1 MAVQL
6 ILKNSSVEDKSP
18 TSGQLANGELALNY
32 NEAGAFISCV
42 DSEGNIQQVGGIKIS
57 NNPPN
62 TPAKQALWFNPT
74 SSTLFVY
81 DGSGWLAA
89 ASGGG
94 GGGGDIATI
103 IGGAGIDAVTA
114 SGVAT
119 VTVDLFPGLN
129 GLVIQSGK
137 LLVPV
142 ASSST
147 LGAVKVGSGL
157 NVTNDG
163 TLSSTG
169 GGGAVD
175 SVNGQTGTVLL
186 SAADV
191 GALEAGDNVSE
202 LTNNVGYVTDAGVT
216 QITAGVGVTL
226 NPTDG
231 KGVVEIT
238 ATGGGGGGAVDS
250 VNGKT
255 GTVVLNAADVGAATT
270 AQGVK
275 ADSALQNGDNVSV
288 LTNDAGYLTTATA
301 PTAPVTS
308 VNNKTGVVVLD
319 AGDVGAATA
328 AQGTTADSALQP
340 GADVSELNNDAGY
353 LTTAPVESVNGETG
367 AVSLGI
373 DDLEDV
379 NVTAAVSGNVL
390 AYNGAVWVSAA
401 SPPADISGSS
411 INQLND
417 VDAGSATNGQV
428 MVWDTNAG
436 NWVPGDAGGGAVD
449 SVNNKTGVVVLNA
462 ADVGAATTAQG
473 ATADSAL
480 QPGEAATTA
489 QGTKADSALQ
499 PGDDISDL
507 ANDAGYIT
515 ASGVPA
521 APVASVNNK
530 TGAVVLTASDVGA
543 LKAGDNVSSLNNDAG
558 YITSGS
564 IPAAPVSSV
573 NNKTGAVVLTASDVG
588 AANTTQG
595 AKADSATQPG
605 DNVSTLNN
613 DAGYV
618 TDAGVESIN
627 GKTGEV
633 TLYLNNLEGVNV
645 TGAAAGQVLTY
656 SGSLWNAVDAETG
669 AVDSVNGQTGNVT
682 LTAADVG
689 AATTAQGTKA
699 DSAIQ
704 PSDDVSEL
712 NNDAGYI
719 TTADI
724 PAAPVDSVNSKT
736 GTVVLTASDVG
747 AATTAQGTKADS
759 ALQQGADI
767 SELNNDA
774 GYITAASAPV
784 DSVNGK
790 TGTVVL
796 SAADVGAAT
805 TAQGALAD
813 SATQPGDDVSTLNN
827 DAGYITNAGVTSIIA
842 GDNVTIDPVDGLGAV
857 TINSTGGGGGAGVSS
872 IIAGDGIAVDQAT
885 GNVTI
890 TNTGGGGGGE
900 TYNGASAWGSVAVDG
915 TLNAGLNIA
924 STTQTGTG
932 TYTVTFQTPM
942 PDAEYSVVATA
953 LLNTGITVT
962 TSSRTPQGFNYTAV
976 NISGGG
982 FNEPVAFAVF
992 ATNAPVPKGGTGTD
1006 SWVTFRGTALKSDPS
1021 QNPVIN
1027 QEVLIEASFNVSS
1040 VIYNGLGTYTVNF
1053 TTPMPTA
1060 KYAVSGSA
1068 TLKLSGAALPR
1079 VVAPSS
1085 ADTCTTNS
1093 IQVYTADDG
1102 GNYENCAKVSVV
1114 INATNAT
1121 LPQTV
1126 TQSQIEAAINNP
1138 GASAWGNFNGILG
1151 MTVNGSMNV
1160 ASIVRTNNG
1169 RYDVTFATPMPDAN
1183 YSVVCSTMPTPNG
1196 NDSGAMPRNL
1206 TANGFNIYVQNF
1218 ENNATDSELVTF
1230 VVFATNALPPKGAT
1244 GTDSWGSVQ
1253 GDGTL
1258 GASFNV
1264 ASVTR
1269 TAGGEYD
1276 IVFTSPMPTADYS
1289 VVGSTSG
1296 SNDYGYF
1303 YASSK
1308 STTGF
1313 SVGIRDA
1320 NNAFIDYDFNFTVNA
1335 TNAVL
1340 PASFTEAQI
1349 QAVVDLAT
1357 SGVAMPIA
1365 YMTTTTG
1372 SGTLGGKF
1380 NIASVTRVSAGTYDV
1395 FFTTPMANIT
1405 YAVVVSS
1412 YLYNSLY
1419 TNLNLDSFRVQTFDT
1434 SGSPTDAGFSA
1445 VVYP

>member
-6 ILKNSSVEDKSP
+6 IIKNSSVEDKSP

-74 SSTLFVY
+74 SSILFVY

-119 VTVDLFPGLN
+119 VSVDLSPGLN

-216 QITAGVGVTL
+216 QLTAGVGVTL

-238 ATGGGGGGAVDS
+238 ATGGGGGAVDS

-328 AQGTTADSALQP
+328 AQGTKADSAIQP

-379 NVTAAVSGNVL
+379 NVTSAVSGNVL
-390 AYNGAVWVSAA
+390 SYNGAVWVSSS

-449 SVNNKTGVVVLNA
+449 SVNSKTGVVVLDA

-480 QPGEAATTA
+480 QPGEAATPA
-489 QGTKADSALQ
+489 QGTKADTALQ

-507 ANDAGYIT
+507 VNDAGYIT
-515 ASGVPA
+515 AAGVPA
-521 APVASVNNK
+521 APVSSVNNK
-530 TGAVVLTASDVGA
+530 TGTVVLTASDVGA

-573 NNKTGAVVLTASDVG
+573 NSKTGAVVLTASDVG

-656 SGSLWNAVDAETG
+656 SGSMWNAVDAETG
-669 AVDSVNGQTGNVT
+669 AVESVNGQTGNVT
-682 LTAADVG
+682 LAAADVG

-736 GTVVLTASDVG
+736 GTVVLTAADVG
-747 AATTAQGTKADS
+747 AATTAQGALADS
-759 ALQQGADI
+759 ATQPGDNV
-767 SELNNDA
+767 STLNNDA

-790 TGTVVL
+790 TGSVVL

-813 SATQPGDDVSTLNN
+813 SALQAGEAATPAQGTKADSATQPGDNVSTLNN
-827 DAGYITNAGVTSIIA
+827 DAGYITDAGVTSIIA
-842 GDNVTIDPVDGLGAV
+842 GNNIAINQSTGAV
-857 TINSTGGGGGAGVSS
+857 TITG
-872 IIAGDGIAVDQAT
+872 
-885 GNVTI
+885 
-890 TNTGGGGGGE
+890 TGGGGGGGVE
-900 TYNGASAWGSVAVDG
+900 TYNGASAWGDVAADG
-915 TLNAGLNIA
+915 TLQGGLNA
-924 STTQTGTG
+924 TVTKTGTG
-932 TYTVTFQTPM
+932 TYAVTFITPL
-942 PDAEYSVVATA
+942 PNADYAVTA
-953 LLNTGITVT
+953 
-962 TSSRTPQGFNYTAV
+962 AAA
-976 NISGGG
+976 GG
-982 FNEPVAFAVF
+982 FIFAVGTKTANGFDCLNYAPTGVISDTSFNFAVF
-992 ATNAPVPKGGTGTD
+992 ATNAPILKGGTGTD
-1006 SWVTFRGTALKSDPS
+1006 SWGNVKGDGTLGG
-1021 QNPVIN
+1021 
-1027 QEVLIEASFNVSS
+1027 SFNVAS
-1040 VIYNGLGTYTVNF
+1040 VTRTAAGAYDIVF
-1053 TTPMPTA
+1053 TTPMPN
-1060 KYAVSGSA
+1060 
-1068 TLKLSGAALPR
+1068 
-1079 VVAPSS
+1079 
-1085 ADTCTTNS
+1085 ADYSINVTT
-1093 IQVYTADDG
+1093 VYTGQATVGICYSKNQTATGFQVDTLTYTG
-1102 GNYENCAKVSVV
+1102 GAEDYDFNFQV
-1114 INATNAT
+1114 NATNAT
-1121 LPQTV
+1121 LPL
-1126 TQSQIEAAINNP
+1126 SFDSEQIEAAINNP
-1138 GASAWGNFNGILG
+1138 GCSAWGKINADGTLAGGLNCTTSKVSTGQ
-1151 MTVNGSMNV
+1151 
-1160 ASIVRTNNG
+1160 
-1169 RYDVTFATPMPDAN
+1169 YQVTFITPMPDAN
-1183 YSVVCSTMPTPNG
+1183 YSVTQ
-1196 NDSGAMPRNL
+1196 SGFNVGGWVNSNTQ
-1206 TANGFNIYVQNF
+1206 TATGFNINSTQ
-1218 ENNATDSELVTF
+1218 AGALTDGVTYF
-1230 VVFATNALPPKGAT
+1230 AVFATNALPPKGGT
-1244 GTDSWGSVQ
+1244 GTDAWASVAS
-1253 GDGTL
+1253 DGTID
-1258 GASFNV
+1258 ASFNV
-1264 ASVTR
+1264 ASVTKI
-1269 TAGGEYD
+1269 TTGTYD
-1276 IVFTSPMPTADYS
+1276 VVFTTQMPTA
-1289 VVGSTSG
+1289 
-1296 SNDYGYF
+1296 N
-1303 YASSK
+1303 YAV
-1308 STTGF
+1308 T
-1313 SVGIRDA
+1313 VGIDHPNSLGQATVRSKTSAGFQVFTGYITDSQIIA
-1320 NNAFIDYDFNFTVNA
+1320 DFGFDFTVNA
-1335 TNAVL
+1335 TNATL
-1340 PASFTEAQI
+1340 PATLTFEG
-1349 QAVVDLAT
+1349 AVN
-1357 SGVAMPIA
+1357 P
-1365 YMTTTTG
+1365 TG
-1372 SGTLGGKF
+1372 SVTMFAGANVPAGWLECNGQAAPTALAAVLGQATVPDLRGEFVRGWDNGAGVDAGRTLLSSQADEFKEH
-1380 NIASVTRVSAGTYDV
+1380 NHTIASFGRVSV
-1395 FFTTPMANIT
+1395 NP
-1405 YAVVVSS
+1405 
-1412 YLYNSLY
+1412 
-1419 TNLNLDSFRVQTFDT
+1419 
-1434 SGSPTDAGFSA
+1434 SGNQNPYYSRSGLENTSA
-1445 VVYP
+1445 VGGDETRPRNVALMYIIKT